1 MQRKYT
7 QLRCV
12 VVHVQ
17 LLMRIL
23 ARPSESTYAY
33 DPHTY
38 IQQLLLGGKQGFKLI
53 LIMHKIKLKNVRFL
67 CNYLTEWY
75 FHQIYLDVEVANVLH
90 YFSVQYSVRNSSG
103 ALLPPPLAFPLL
115 ILVLKRVTTDYFQHR
130 SKVKSTMLS
139 SSYTTQQ
146 MTTHSV
152 PKLKVILL
160 F

>member
-38 IQQLLLGGKQGFKLI
+38 ISIHSSFYWEGSRDLTI

-90 YFSVQYSVRNSSG
+90 YFSV
-103 ALLPPPLAFPLL
+103 
-115 ILVLKRVTTDYFQHR
+115 
-130 SKVKSTMLS
+130 
-139 SSYTTQQ
+139 
-146 MTTHSV
+146 
-152 PKLKVILL
+152 
-160 F
+160 